1 MQSKAGKIEL
11 TGDNQTGMTPPE
23 LLLQAVR
30 LLEFS
35 KTETFAD
42 FVHEDLR
49 LLSIRLIEVAL
60 EELAPPAAAQPLQEP
75 VAQPLQEP
83 PQIQRIRPQTTWP
96 SALDEAGSVSTSRTG
111 SAYNAYMS
119 EAIAMV
125 HSLFPTQSH
134 RANFMMAAGVWK
146 KIKVN
151 GMSTKDHVKAA
162 RELLLRDEG
171 LLRELLIEPT
181 QRTVAMQV

>member
-1 MQSKAGKIEL
+1 
-11 TGDNQTGMTPPE
+11 MTPPE

-35 KTETFAD
+35 KAETFPD

-49 LLSIRLIEVAL
+49 CLSIRLIEVAL
-60 EELAPPAAAQPLQEP
+60 EELAAAQPLQEP
-75 VAQPLQEP
+75 AAQALQEP
-83 PQIQRIRPQTTWP
+83 PQIQRLRPTEALGSWP
-96 SALDEAGSVSTSRTG
+96 SALDEAGSVSTSRTV
-111 SAYNAYMS
+111 SAYNSYMS

-125 HSLFPTQSH
+125 HALFPTQSH
-134 RANFMMAAGVWK
+134 RANFMMAAGAWK
-146 KIKVN
+146 KIKAN
-151 GMSTKDHVKAA
+151 GMNTKDHVKAA
-162 RELLLRDEG
+162 RELLLKDES

>member
-1 MQSKAGKIEL
+1 
-11 TGDNQTGMTPPE
+11 MTPPE

-35 KTETFAD
+35 KAETFPD

-49 LLSIRLIEVAL
+49 CLSIRLIEVAL
-60 EELAPPAAAQPLQEP
+60 EELAAAQPLQEP
-75 VAQPLQEP
+75 AAQPLQEPAAQALQEP
-83 PQIQRIRPQTTWP
+83 PQIQRLRPTEALGSWP
-96 SALDEAGSVSTSRTG
+96 SALDEAGSVSTSRTV
-111 SAYNAYMS
+111 SAYNSYMS

-125 HSLFPTQSH
+125 HALFPTQSH
-134 RANFMMAAGVWK
+134 RANFMMAAGAWK
-146 KIKVN
+146 KIKAN
-151 GMSTKDHVKAA
+151 GMNTKDHVKAA
-162 RELLLRDEG
+162 RELLLKDES

>member
-1 MQSKAGKIEL
+1 
-11 TGDNQTGMTPPE
+11 MTPPE

-35 KTETFAD
+35 KAETFPD

-49 LLSIRLIEVAL
+49 CLSIRLIEVAL
-60 EELAPPAAAQPLQEP
+60 EELAAAQPLQERAAQP
-75 VAQPLQEP
+75 LQERAAQPLQEP
-83 PQIQRIRPQTTWP
+83 PQIQRLRPTEALGSWP
-96 SALDEAGSVSTSRTG
+96 SALDEAGSVSTSRTV
-111 SAYNAYMS
+111 SAYNSYMS

-125 HSLFPTQSH
+125 HALFPTQSH

-162 RELLLRDEG
+162 RELLLKDES

>member
-1 MQSKAGKIEL
+1 
-11 TGDNQTGMTPPE
+11 MTPPE

-35 KTETFAD
+35 KAETFPD

-49 LLSIRLIEVAL
+49 CLSIRLIEVAL
-60 EELAPPAAAQPLQEP
+60 EELAAAQPLQERAAQPLQEP
-75 VAQPLQEP
+75 AAQALQERAAQPLQEP
-83 PQIQRIRPQTTWP
+83 PQIQRLRPTEALGSWP
-96 SALDEAGSVSTSRTG
+96 SALDEAGSVSTSRTV
-111 SAYNAYMS
+111 SAYNSYMS

-125 HSLFPTQSH
+125 HALFPTQSH
-134 RANFMMAAGVWK
+134 RANFMMAAGAWK
-146 KIKVN
+146 KIKAN
-151 GMSTKDHVKAA
+151 GMNTKDHVKAA
-162 RELLLRDEG
+162 RELLLKDES